1 MTFKA
6 GTRLGI
12 GAATL
17 LLIVALG
24 AQTAGAQ
31 TADRHQAKRHAH
43 HQRHHRHHPRPDLD
57 LRLDVS
63 PVVAATGSQ
72 VTYTATVTNR
82 SRRSAPG
89 AGFLNRIPGQTSFVS
104 ASPSQGSCS
113 GNQLVFCNLGP
124 LAPRTSATVTVVV
137 TANHAG
143 RITDVGWVSN
153 NPPRHW
159 QHERHATSWVR
170 DMSPNLDLRLTGSPG
185 VVDSGQQVTYTATIT
200 NRGSAATATAGFQ
213 DVIPGGTTFVSASP
227 SQGSCSGNSTIV
239 CNLGGLN
246 PGAAATVTIVV
257 GTTQGGHITD
267 RGWVS
272 TNPPNDWHHQR
283 SVTTYVRNVS
293 PNLDLRLTGSPGAVD
308 SGQQVTYTAQIT
320 NRGSGAAANAGFQ
333 DVIPGGTTFV
343 SAAPSQG
350 SCSGNQ
356 TVVCNLG
363 ALNPGAG
370 ATVTIVVAT
379 TQPGHITDR
388 GWVSTN
394 PPNDWQHQRSVTTYV
409 RNVSPALDFHLVGSP
424 SAVSTGQQVTYTAT
438 IGNHGS
444 GAAANAAFQDLIPPN
459 TTLASVTP
467 SQGTCSGNPTIVCN
481 LGSLAPGATATVAI
495 VVTTTQSGNA
505 TDRGW
510 ISTNP
515 PGDWRH
521 ERDVTT
527 AVRDLAA
534 DLDFH
539 LIGSP
544 SAVNAGQQVTYTAT
558 VGNHGPGTAS
568 NAGFQDVLPG
578 KVTLVSVTPSQGT
591 CSGNPTFVCSLGS
604 LAPGATATVTI
615 VVATTQPG
623 SIVDRGWVSTSP
635 PGGWRHERDAVTDVK
650 AAPPATT
657 AAATTT
663 TTTSK

>member
-1 MTFKA
+1 MTFKT

-12 GAATL
+12 GAATV
-17 LLIVALG
+17 LLIAALG
-24 AQTAGAQ
+24 AQTAVAQ
-31 TADRHQAKRHAH
+31 TANKHQVKRHAH
-43 HQRHHRHHPRPDLD
+43 QQRHQRHHPRPDLD

-72 VTYTATVTNR
+72 VTYTATVTNH
-82 SRRSAPG
+82 SRRSSRG

-104 ASPSQGSCS
+104 ASASQGSCS
-113 GNQLVFCNLGP
+113 GSTLVYCNLGA

-137 TANHAG
+137 TVNHAG
-143 RITDVGWVSN
+143 RIDDAGWVSN

-159 QHERHATSWVR
+159 RHERHATSWVR
-170 DMSPNLDLRLTGSPG
+170 D
-185 VVDSGQQVTYTATIT
+185 
-200 NRGSAATATAGFQ
+200 
-213 DVIPGGTTFVSASP
+213 
-227 SQGSCSGNSTIV
+227 
-239 CNLGGLN
+239 
-246 PGAAATVTIVV
+246 
-257 GTTQGGHITD
+257 
-267 RGWVS
+267 
-272 TNPPNDWHHQR
+272 
-283 SVTTYVRNVS
+283 VS
-293 PNLDLRLTGSPGAVD
+293 PDLGLRLTGSPGAVD
-308 SGQQVTYTAQIT
+308 SGQQVTYTATIT
-320 NRGSGAAANAGFQ
+320 NRGSGAAATAAFQ

-343 SAAPSQG
+343 SAAASQG

-356 TVVCNLG
+356 TVLCNLG

-379 TQPGHITDR
+379 TQGGHITDR

-444 GAAANAAFQDLIPPN
+444 GAAANAAFQDLISPK
-459 TTLASVTP
+459 TTLASVNP

-481 LGSLAPGATATVAI
+481 LGSLAPGATATVTI
-495 VVTTTQSGNA
+495 VVTTSQSGYA

-527 AVRDLAA
+527 AVRDLQA

-544 SAVNAGQQVTYTAT
+544 SSVNAGQQVTYTAT

-578 KVTLVSVTPSQGT
+578 KVDLVSITPSQGT
-591 CSGNPTFVCSLGS
+591 CSGNPTIVCNLGS
-604 LAPGATATVTI
+604 LATGATATVTI
-615 VVATTQPG
+615 VVMTTQPG
-623 SIVDRGWVSTSP
+623 SIIDRGWVSTSP

-650 AAPPATT
+650 PVPPTTTT
-657 AAATTT
+657 ASTTTTT

>member
-1 MTFKA
+1 MTLKA

-12 GAATL
+12 GALTL
-17 LLIVALG
+17 LLIAAVGAQAAS
-24 AQTAGAQ
+24 AQTAN
-31 TADRHQAKRHAH
+31 RHQAKRHVH
-43 HQRHHRHHPRPDLD
+43 HQRHHPRPDLD

-63 PVVAATGSQ
+63 PVVAAPGGQ
-72 VTYTATVTNR
+72 VTYTATITNH
-82 SRRSAPG
+82 SRRNAPG
-89 AGFLNRIPGQTSFVS
+89 AGFLNRIPRQTTYVS
-104 ASPSQGSCS
+104 ASASQGSCS
-113 GNQLVFCNLGP
+113 GSQLVYCNLGS
-124 LAPRTSATVTVVV
+124 LASRASATVTIVV
-137 TANHAG
+137 TANGAG
-143 RITDVGWVSN
+143 RITDTGWVSN

-170 DMSPNLDLRLTGSPG
+170 NTSPNLDLRLTGSPG

-200 NRGSAATATAGFQ
+200 NRGSGAAGTAGFQ
-213 DVIPGGTTFVSASP
+213 DVIPDGTTFVSAAA
-227 SQGSCSGNSTIV
+227 SQGTCSGNPTVV

-246 PGAAATVTIVV
+246 PGVAATVTVV
-257 GTTQGGHITD
+257 VATTRGGRITD

-272 TNPPNDWHHQR
+272 VNPP
-283 SVTTYVRNVS
+283 
-293 PNLDLRLTGSPGAVD
+293 G
-308 SGQQVTYTAQIT
+308 
-320 NRGSGAAANAGFQ
+320 
-333 DVIPGGTTFV
+333 
-343 SAAPSQG
+343 
-350 SCSGNQ
+350 
-356 TVVCNLG
+356 
-363 ALNPGAG
+363 
-370 ATVTIVVAT
+370 
-379 TQPGHITDR
+379 
-388 GWVSTN
+388 
-394 PPNDWQHQRSVTTYV
+394 DWQHQRSVTTYV

-444 GAAANAAFQDLIPPN
+444 GAAASVAFQDLISPK
-459 TTLASVTP
+459 TTLASVNP
-467 SQGTCSGNPTIVCN
+467 SQGTCSGNPTIVCS
-481 LGSLAPGATATVAI
+481 LGSLAPGAAATVTV

-527 AVRDLAA
+527 AVRDLQA

-544 SAVNAGQQVTYTAT
+544 SSVNAGQQVTYTAT
-558 VGNHGPGTAS
+558 VGNHGSGTAS

-578 KVTLVSVTPSQGT
+578 EVNLVSVTTSQGS
-591 CSGNPTFVCSLGS
+591 CSGNPTIVCNLGS
-604 LAPGATATVTI
+604 LAPGATATITI

-623 SIVDRGWVSTSP
+623 SIIDRGWVSTSP

-650 AAPPATT
+650 PAPPATT
-657 AAATTT
+657 TTT